1 MRRVGIVLC
10 GGQSSRMGRA
20 KAWLPW
26 FGRTMI
32 EHVVHRMRSAV
43 DEIVIVTSKQLDLP
57 PLDARIVEDCEA
69 ALGPLAGIRDGLK
82 AAASDLAFVTSAD
95 APFLTPEFIEQM
107 LDHEAPV
114 APRADGHVQVLSAVY
129 PGSAWKE
136 AEELL
141 SQGQRR
147 PLALL
152 ERVGFEAI
160 DWDSGDAPAP
170 WQGFYTPAEYLAAA
184 RTARPDAADQVE
196 LLGRAALG
204 LGSSRFKVP
213 IGTLGEV
220 LADLPLPDS
229 LRLVEGVRLA
239 ETFLIS
245 LGGRDLVRNL
255 DLPVGPGERVSVID
269 APTGGY

>member
-1 MRRVGIVLC
+1 MKRVAIVLC
-10 GGQSSRMGRA
+10 GGKSSRMGRA

-32 EHVVHRMRSAV
+32 EHVVHRLRSAV

-57 PLDARIVEDCEA
+57 ALDARVVEDREA

-82 AAASDLAFVTSAD
+82 AALGDLAFVTSAD
-95 APFLTPEFIEQM
+95 APFLTPKYVEEM
-107 LDHEAPV
+107 LDHGAPV

-136 AEELL
+136 AEDLL

-152 ERVGFEAI
+152 ERLGFEAI
-160 DWDSGDAPAP
+160 DLDPGDLPAP
-170 WQGFYTPAEYLAAA
+170 WQGFNTPAEYLAAA
-184 RTARPDAADQVE
+184 RTARPDAVAQVE
-196 LLGRAALG
+196 LFGRAALG
-204 LGSSRFKVP
+204 LDSPRFKVP
-213 IGTLGEV
+213 IGMLGEV
-220 LADLPLPDS
+220 LADLPLSDS

-239 ETFLIS
+239 EPYLVS
-245 LGGRDLVRNL
+245 LGGRDLVRYL
-255 DLPVGPGERVSVID
+255 DLPVGPGERVRVID
-269 APTGGY
+269 GPTGG

>member
-1 MRRVGIVLC
+1 
-10 GGQSSRMGRA
+10 MGRA

-32 EHVVHRMRSAV
+32 EHVVHQLGSAV
-43 DEIVIVTSKQLDLP
+43 DEVVIVTSKQLDLP
-57 PLDARIVEDCEA
+57 PLDALIVEDREVD
-69 ALGPLAGIRDGLK
+69 LGPLAGIRDGLK
-82 AAASDLAFVTSAD
+82 AAGSDLAFVTSAD
-95 APFLTPEFIEQM
+95 APFLTPGYVEEM
-107 LDHEAPV
+107 LDHGGPV

-136 AEELL
+136 ADSLL
-141 SQGQRR
+141 SHGTKR

-152 ERVGFEAI
+152 EGLGFDAI

-170 WQGFYTPAEYLAAA
+170 WQAFNTPAEYLAVA
-184 RTARPDAADQVE
+184 RSIRPDAVAQVE

-204 LGSSRFKVP
+204 LDSSRFKVP

-220 LADLPLPDS
+220 LAGLPLPDS

-239 ETFLIS
+239 EPYLVS

-269 APTGGY
+269 APTGP

>member
-10 GGQSSRMGRA
+10 GGKSSRMGRA

-32 EHVVHRMRSAV
+32 EHVAHQLGSAV

-57 PLDARIVEDCEA
+57 CLEARIVTDRDA
-69 ALGPLAGIRDGLK
+69 GLGPLAGIRDGLK

-95 APFLTPEFIEQM
+95 APFLTPKYVEEM
-107 LDHEAPV
+107 LDHGGPV
-114 APRADGHVQVLSAVY
+114 APRAGGHVQVLSAVY

-136 AEELL
+136 AEDLL

-152 ERVGFEAI
+152 ELFGFEAI
-160 DWDSGDAPAP
+160 DWDSGKAPAP
-170 WQGFYTPAEYLAAA
+170 WQGFNTPAEYLAAA
-184 RTARPDAADQVE
+184 RTARPDAVAQVA
-196 LLGRAALG
+196 LLGRAGLG
-204 LGSSRFKVP
+204 LDASRFKVP
-213 IGTLGEV
+213 IGTLGEI
-220 LADLPLPDS
+220 LANLPLPDS
-229 LRLVEGVRLA
+229 LQLVDGDRVA
-239 ETFLIS
+239 EPYMVS

-269 APTGGY
+269 APVGD

>member
-1 MRRVGIVLC
+1 
-10 GGQSSRMGRA
+10 MGRA

-32 EHVVHRMRSAV
+32 EHVVHRLGSAV
-43 DEIVIVTSKQLDLP
+43 DEVVVVTSKQLELP
-57 PLDARIVEDCEA
+57 SLDALIVKDREVG
-69 ALGPLAGIRDGLK
+69 LGPLAGIRDGLR

-95 APFLTPEFIEQM
+95 APFLTPEFVEEM
-107 LDHEAPV
+107 LDHGVPV

-136 AEELL
+136 AEALL
-141 SQGQRR
+141 SHGTKR

-152 ERVGFEAI
+152 EYLGFEAI

-170 WQGFYTPAEYLAAA
+170 WQGFNTPAEYLAGA
-184 RTARPDAADQVE
+184 RTARPDAVAQVE
-196 LLGRAALG
+196 LLGRAAQG
-204 LGSSRFKVP
+204 LDSSRFKVP

-229 LRLVEGVRLA
+229 LRLVDGVRLA
-239 ETFLIS
+239 EPYLVS

-269 APTGGY
+269 APTGES